1 MVRTASEIE
10 TNIVAV
16 ERVKEYSSIE
26 QEVTHVCVLTLL
38 RVANPVTCKQI
49 MLQCVELFL
58 GMCCG
63 FVES

>member
-1 MVRTASEIE
+1 MILNWMVRMASEIE

-38 RVANPVTCKQI
+38 RVTNPVTYI
-49 MLQCVELFL
+49 R
-58 GMCCG
+58 
-63 FVES
+63 